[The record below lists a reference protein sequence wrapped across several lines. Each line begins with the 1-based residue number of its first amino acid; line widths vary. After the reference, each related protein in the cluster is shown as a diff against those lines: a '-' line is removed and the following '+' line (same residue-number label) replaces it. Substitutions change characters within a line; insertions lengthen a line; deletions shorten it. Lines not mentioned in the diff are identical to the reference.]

1 MNEMISIS
9 GDTLKKL
16 CLRVENEILT
26 THLLEDSDLFYD
38 LRDGFFIA
46 TLQYYFIKRFCQG

>member
-1 MNEMISIS
+1 MNEMLSIS

-16 CLRVENEILT
+16 CLGVENEILT